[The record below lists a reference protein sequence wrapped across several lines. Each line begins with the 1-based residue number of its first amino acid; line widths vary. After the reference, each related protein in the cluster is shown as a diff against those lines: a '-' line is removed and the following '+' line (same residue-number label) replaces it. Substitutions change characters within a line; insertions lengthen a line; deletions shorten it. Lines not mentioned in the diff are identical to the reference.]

1 MSKGRDTIPSVP
13 SGTETKMPARSAG
26 KSRKIE
32 IRSLSTSRMSRR
44 EVLDAAGA
52 AAVVSALGTAER
64 ACWIVLCALP
74 AAVPVA
80 WLVAAAWPAAPPG
93 LVVCWGGLNGAS
105 DVAEAEEAAYPYI
118 AAESW
123 AHISLYSA
131 SFAAIAWVL
140 RPNRF
145 VASSVVSRLRLT
157 ATTCGATVDVNA
169 VW

>member
-1 MSKGRDTIPSVP
+1 MSKGSDTIPSVP
-13 SGTETKMPARSAG
+13 SGTETKMLARSAG
-26 KSRKIE
+26 RSKKMEIKSAIRSRVSRKD
-32 IRSLSTSRMSRR
+32 
-44 EVLDAAGA
+44 VLDAAGA
-52 AAVVSALGTAER
+52 AALVSALGTAES

-80 WLVAAAWPAAPPG
+80 WLTAADCPALPPG

-105 DVAEAEEAAYPYI
+105 DVAVAEEAAYPYI
-118 AAESW
+118 AAASW
-123 AHISLYSA
+123 AHISLYCA

-145 VASSVVSRLRLT
+145 VASSIVSRLRLT
-157 ATTCGATVDVNA
+157 ATVCGGTVDVNA